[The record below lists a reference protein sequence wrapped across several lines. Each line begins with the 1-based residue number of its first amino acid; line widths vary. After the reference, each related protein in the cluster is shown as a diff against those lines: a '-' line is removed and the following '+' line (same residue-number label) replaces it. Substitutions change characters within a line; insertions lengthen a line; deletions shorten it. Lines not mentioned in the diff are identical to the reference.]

1 MSLPHFDV
9 SSFASQGFWLL
20 ITGGLTYLLNKFF
33 FIPAISTAVLKRKKI
48 INDYIADTQKIN
60 QHIEVIKADL
70 ELLSR
75 QCSKETKTIIENAL
89 LKSNSLF
96 LRQAQKSHKELTSKM
111 QEYDDY
117 ISNQRQN
124 LVSNMEIVIND
135 IKDKITHLILR

>member
-1 MSLPHFDV
+1 MSLPHFEV

-48 INDYIADTQKIN
+48 ISDYIAETQKIN
-60 QHIEVIKADL
+60 QHIDVIQADL
-70 ELLSR
+70 QLLSKK
-75 QCSKETKTIIENAL
+75 CSDETKIIIENAL

-96 LRQAQKSHKELTSKM
+96 LKHTQKNHKELSAKM

-117 ISNQRQN
+117 IKNQRQN
-124 LVSNMEIVIND
+124 LMSNIEIIVSD
-135 IKDKITHLILR
+135 IKDKITHFILR